1 MWAALGGA
9 LLGGL
14 MGKESSRQAANT
26 QADTAREA
34 AALQKEM
41 FEKNIELQ
49 EPFRQGGL
57 AAQNRLLQYLG
68 LQTGEAPK
76 IRTQAELRNALMGQ
90 YQNPLTP
97 AQQAGGYYEQVWEGG
112 GDGGAGYTNRWV
124 PTPAV
129 AGTNGINEAGLSA
142 AIQAAMAEDQA
153 AQRAYQAQRQ
163 SPDFGKY
170 TRDFGMKDFQQ
181 DPGYAFRMS
190 EGLKALD
197 RQAAARGGLI
207 SGGALKASQR
217 YGQDMASQEYTNAF
231 NRYQTNRANQLN
243 PLQSLMGAG
252 QTAANTLGTAGQN
265 YANQAGEAY
274 MGAGNARAS
283 GYIGQGN
290 ALVGAFNQGINAYGY
305 NQRMR
310 PGGGGGNPFGGLFSS
325 GAGSQG
331 FGGGSV
337 QGNSDYQYDL

>member
-1 MWAALGGA
+1 MWGLLGSVV
-9 LLGGL
+9 GGL
-14 MGKESSRQAANT
+14 MGKESSRKAANT
-26 QADTAREA
+26 QADSAREA
-34 AALQKEM
+34 AALQKQM

-57 AAQNRLLQYLG
+57 AAQNKLLQYLG
-68 LQTGEAPK
+68 LQSGAAP
-76 IRTQAELRNALMGQ
+76 RVRSEAELRNSLMAQ
-90 YQNPLTP
+90 YQNAPTP
-97 AQQAGGYYEQVWEGG
+97 GQPEGGYFEEYKAAPGDEQMTRRFIATP
-112 GDGGAGYTNRWV
+112 GA
-124 PTPAV
+124 
-129 AGTNGINEAGLSA
+129 AGANGINEAGLNA
-142 AIQAAMAEDQA
+142 AIQAAMAQDQA
-153 AQRAYQAQRQ
+153 AQQSYQGQQQ

-170 TRDFGMKDFQQ
+170 TRDFGMQDFQQ

-243 PLQSLMGAG
+243 PLQSLMGGA
-252 QTAANTLGTAGQN
+252 QTAANTLGAAGQN

-290 ALVGAFNQGINAYGY
+290 ALAGAMNQGINAYNY
-305 NQRMR
+305 NQMMR
-310 PGGGGGNPFGGLFSS
+310 PAIGYTSGGSYGSNLPDNIDVGGGFS
-325 GAGSQG
+325 
-331 FGGGSV
+331 
-337 QGNSDYQYDL
+337 LR